1 MAPKL
6 TKPKVL
12 THQLSAAAKRKAQ
25 DEVEQRA
32 VLTHR
37 IVKTKAQDEA
47 DKRAAEFDKQ
57 AAKRHRASDGKFHI
71 WAKTQAGLL
80 VNLGITSCGMRRHGT
95 TAKQEFPELLRRPAS
110 ASCFRIQVCWD
121 SGETISLIVKA
132 SDTIAKV
139 KKAAIARF
147 AALGAPLSYRL
158 LNGIEQLVGDRT
170 LSEYGIE
177 HDQIIDIDAE
187 LVR

>member
-1 MAPKL
+1 MAPK
-6 TKPKVL
+6 PK
-12 THQLSAAAKRKAQ
+12 
-25 DEVEQRA
+25 

-37 IVKTKAQDEA
+37 IVKKKAQADEVE
-47 DKRAAEFDKQ
+47 KRAAEFDKL
-57 AAKRHRASDGKFHI
+57 AARRFRATDGKFYI

-80 VNLGITSCGMRRHGT
+80 VNLGISNCGMRRHGT

-132 SDTIAKV
+132 SDTIGKV

-147 AALGAPLSYRL
+147 AARGAPLSYRL
-158 LNGIEQLVGDRT
+158 LNGIEQLVGGRT